1 MIRHPKLSIKGKQMA
16 NPVADLAPNQILYVN
31 KVPISGWLT
40 VKLRSGRKIHIMEY
54 TKVKIL
60 ETKLG
65 RTWFLLLDSGHSGAS
80 ASLSEANAKEYLGK
94 KAPLQTGVNIMVQR
108 QKIEEIRS
116 ITRREVIIHETAI
129 LRVNALQ
136 MKITLNSVIKN
147 PKKKQEKHTA
157 LPPGQY
163 RVRLPDMPHDKE
175 LTVGYR
181 LSEAPNLRN
190 DQVWFPIEYG
200 DNSRYIHVGHLS
212 HGCVTVMQLVQW
224 NALYQALIEHRM
236 SGTDYVGQILIH

>member
-1 MIRHPKLSIKGKQMA
+1 MA
-16 NPVADLAPNQILYVN
+16 TPGADLAPNQILYVN

-40 VKLRSGRKIHIMEY
+40 VKLRSGRKIHILEY

-65 RTWFLLLDSGHSGAS
+65 RTWFLLLDSGHNGAS
-80 ASLSEANAKEYLGK
+80 ASLSEAHAKEYLGK

-108 QKIEEIRS
+108 QKIEEIYS
-116 ITRREVIIHETAI
+116 LTRKELISQETAI

-136 MKITLNSVIKN
+136 MKITLNSVIKE

-157 LPPGQY
+157 LPPGQF
-163 RVRLPDMPHDKE
+163 RVRLPDLPHDKD
-175 LTVGYR
+175 LTAEYR
-181 LSEAPNLRN
+181 LREEPNLRS

-212 HGCVTVMQLVQW
+212 HGCVTVMQLAQW
-224 NALYQALIEHRM
+224 NTLYQTLIGHRM